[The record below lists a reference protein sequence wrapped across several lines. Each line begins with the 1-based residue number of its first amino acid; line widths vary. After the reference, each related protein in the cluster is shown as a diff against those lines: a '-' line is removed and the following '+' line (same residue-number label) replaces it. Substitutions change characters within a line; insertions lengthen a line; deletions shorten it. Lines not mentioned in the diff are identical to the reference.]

1 MDFAVSSEDYNILPS
16 HREAEAIMTGAPVA
30 EWSVD
35 LPATPDYRSHTT
47 YVVPELTLPGAYLV
61 TASMR
66 ADFKDD
72 VNYMVAENFLL
83 SDLVLVTRAVTGGYE
98 VTARSGE
105 TGRALEGVDVSLY
118 GYDYRRGHREMERKK
133 SGPDGVVEFST
144 RSWNR
149 EQYFILARNGVDLAL
164 DANRLYQQ
172 YDGSRGTSS
181 AALIYTD
188 RSVYR
193 PQQTLHW
200 KAVAYKGGGE
210 KIEYRTLPD
219 TALKVSLIDANG
231 EEVASADA
239 TTNSFGSASG
249 SFDIPAGRLLGQ
261 WSLRTSVG
269 GQTWL
274 RVEEYKRPTFEVT
287 VGDPEAPL
295 RLNREAELSG
305 DVKYYFGLPVVT
317 GSVDWRVTREPIYP
331 RWWYW
336 WYPSASAQSQVV
348 AAGET
353 SLDDEGRFSIQ
364 FVPEADEREAERG
377 VTYRYRL
384 GVDVTDEGGE
394 TRSAERIFR
403 LGFVAV
409 EARIIDD
416 HGFHT
421 ADAASI
427 VRVVRTD
434 LDGTPRAGE
443 GSWRLVRLEQPDDVL
458 MPADQPLPRPPGGR
472 EGYETPGDR
481 LRPRWDPSY
490 DPNAVLGQWAE
501 GEELATGAV
510 THGEDGVAELSLPGL
525 DAGAYRVVYTT
536 RDEFGAEFT
545 TSEQVVVAGARRT
558 PLALPEFLRFDRST
572 VGVGEM
578 ARLFVFTG
586 LRAQEMVLEVYRDGQ
601 RVERREIG
609 AGRSG
614 VVDFPISAGDR
625 GGFAVALTMVR
636 DHQVVRQTARVFVPW
651 DDRELEID
659 FATFRDRMR
668 PGTRETFTVTVR
680 NRDGGAVDPAA
691 AELLAY
697 MYDRS
702 LDIFAPHM
710 PPSVA
715 SLYPDRTAMG
725 QMWTNLGLAQQAW
738 GRSNGLGLPGY
749 PHLHG
754 DSLMVLNGYGIGGPG
769 RRGRFQAIKA
779 GMVSEGMELRMADSP
794 APSSMAMDAVA
805 ESKAEGEMGQNLQ
818 RSDKDAVAG
827 GGEPESSVE
836 LRSDFSETAFWEPHV
851 VLSADGS
858 ATVEF
863 EVPDSVTDWNLWVHA
878 VTTDLRGG
886 STTRQAQSVKEL
898 MVRPYLPRFLRE
910 GDRAVLKVVVN
921 NAGEEAFTGALNLA
935 INDPG
940 NW

>member
-1 MDFAVSSEDYNILPS
+1 
-16 HREAEAIMTGAPVA
+16 
-30 EWSVD
+30 
-35 LPATPDYRSHTT
+35 
-47 YVVPELTLPGAYLV
+47 
-61 TASMR
+61 
-66 ADFKDD
+66 
-72 VNYMVAENFLL
+72 
-83 SDLVLVTRAVTGGYE
+83 
-98 VTARSGE
+98 
-105 TGRALEGVDVSLY
+105 
-118 GYDYRRGHREMERKK
+118 MERKK

-348 AAGET
+348 AAGGPT
-353 SLDDEGRFSIQ
+353 LDDEGRFSIQ

-416 HGFHT
+416 QG
-421 ADAASI
+421 S
-427 VRVVRTD
+427 
-434 LDGTPRAGE
+434 TPPMRH
-443 GSWRLVRLEQPDDVL
+443 
-458 MPADQPLPRPPGGR
+458 
-472 EGYETPGDR
+472 
-481 LRPRWDPSY
+481 PSCAWFA
-490 DPNAVLGQWAE
+490 PIS
-501 GEELATGAV
+501 TG
-510 THGEDGVAELSLPGL
+510 
-525 DAGAYRVVYTT
+525 
-536 RDEFGAEFT
+536 
-545 TSEQVVVAGARRT
+545 
-558 PLALPEFLRFDRST
+558 PLAP
-572 VGVGEM
+572 VKG
-578 ARLFVFTG
+578 
-586 LRAQEMVLEVYRDGQ
+586 
-601 RVERREIG
+601 
-609 AGRSG
+609 
-614 VVDFPISAGDR
+614 R
-625 GGFAVALTMVR
+625 GGWSVWSSLT
-636 DHQVVRQTARVFVPW
+636 TC
-651 DDRELEID
+651 
-659 FATFRDRMR
+659 
-668 PGTRETFTVTVR
+668 
-680 NRDGGAVDPAA
+680 
-691 AELLAY
+691 
-697 MYDRS
+697 
-702 LDIFAPHM
+702 
-710 PPSVA
+710 
-715 SLYPDRTAMG
+715 
-725 QMWTNLGLAQQAW
+725 
-738 GRSNGLGLPGY
+738 
-749 PHLHG
+749 
-754 DSLMVLNGYGIGGPG
+754 
-769 RRGRFQAIKA
+769 
-779 GMVSEGMELRMADSP
+779 
-794 APSSMAMDAVA
+794 
-805 ESKAEGEMGQNLQ
+805 
-818 RSDKDAVAG
+818 
-827 GGEPESSVE
+827 
-836 LRSDFSETAFWEPHV
+836 
-851 VLSADGS
+851 
-858 ATVEF
+858 
-863 EVPDSVTDWNLWVHA
+863 
-878 VTTDLRGG
+878 
-886 STTRQAQSVKEL
+886 
-898 MVRPYLPRFLRE
+898 
-910 GDRAVLKVVVN
+910 
-921 NAGEEAFTGALNLA
+921 
-935 INDPG
+935 
-940 NW
+940 